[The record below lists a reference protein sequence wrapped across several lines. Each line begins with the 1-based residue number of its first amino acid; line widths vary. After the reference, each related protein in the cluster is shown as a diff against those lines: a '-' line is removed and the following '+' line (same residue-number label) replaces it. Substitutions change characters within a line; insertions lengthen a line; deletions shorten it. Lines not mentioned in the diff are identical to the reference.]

1 MFYPNDFSFVCPT
14 EIIMFDNKY
23 EEFKSRNAELIV
35 ISGDSVY
42 SHLKWQETS
51 RSEGGIGNLHCVH
64 AADFSHDLI
73 KKLGIY
79 YMKNEV
85 DNSNGGCY
93 RALYIVDPDGKIC
106 QTIVNDT
113 TIGRSVDECLRTL
126 DALIYVKKTGNVCQA
141 NWKKGD
147 EGLQASSEG
156 IKKFLINL

>member
-1 MFYPNDFSFVCPT
+1 M
-14 EIIMFDNKY
+14 
-23 EEFKSRNAELIV
+23 L
-35 ISGDSVY
+35 
-42 SHLKWQETS
+42 
-51 RSEGGIGNLHCVH
+51 
-64 AADFSHDLI
+64 
-73 KKLGIY
+73 
-79 YMKNEV
+79 
-85 DNSNGGCY
+85 

-147 EGLQASSEG
+147 EGVEASSEG